1 MAWNDPVDL
10 LERATNASFL
20 TDYLAGQYATN
31 EKSNFVLAVD
41 SAWGRGKTYFLNNW
55 KQDLEEQGYPVVY
68 FDAWANDFSDDPLV
82 SLISELHTGL
92 KPIYKVLPPVYQ
104 MTRDIKKTTL
114 KVSKVGRKL
123 FLNLLLKKT
132 AGVSLEAIN
141 EYFDEEDIDIDSNPD
156 TESQQPSAKAA
167 GENIKAL
174 DKAIDELTNAAFKEH
189 TSKKRAIAEFKKSV
203 ASLLDV
209 IKNKVKDKQLPLFIF
224 VDELDRCR
232 PNFAV
237 EVLEVVK
244 HLFDVP
250 GVYFVIAT
258 HIDQLA
264 ASINVL
270 YGEKFDSRQYLKRFF
285 HQEYVLPDPEPLKF
299 VQYLYQQ
306 YRPFA
311 NLSSDQFFVL
321 FEHPRQTR
329 TVEQQV
335 EAFTC
340 LAMAFGLS
348 LRDMEQCMVMLKA
361 VCLSWKKNRQLHI
374 FYMLF
379 WIMLK
384 HKNSDE
390 FRRLVMDNR
399 HVTAGIIELNEK
411 NVFSPKSVIETYGGQ
426 TINPVQ
432 LVSFYYERRFWKRKD
447 YMSDAGRGERNSYS
461 LPGAIEIA
469 LDRESNNTQNPDDP
483 LYFSHYPRLVEQAG
497 QLHI

>member
-1 MAWNDPVDL
+1 M
-10 LERATNASFL
+10 
-20 TDYLAGQYATN
+20 G
-31 EKSNFVLAVD
+31 
-41 SAWGRGKTYFLNNW
+41 
-55 KQDLEEQGYPVVY
+55 
-68 FDAWANDFSDDPLV
+68 
-82 SLISELHTGL
+82 
-92 KPIYKVLPPVYQ
+92 
-104 MTRDIKKTTL
+104 
-114 KVSKVGRKL
+114 
-123 FLNLLLKKT
+123 
-132 AGVSLEAIN
+132 
-141 EYFDEEDIDIDSNPD
+141 
-156 TESQQPSAKAA
+156 
-167 GENIKAL
+167 
-174 DKAIDELTNAAFKEH
+174 
-189 TSKKRAIAEFKKSV
+189 
-203 ASLLDV
+203 SLLDAIKTK
-209 IKNKVKDKQLPLFIF
+209 IKNKQLPLFIF
-224 VDELDRCR
+224 IDELDRCR

-340 LAMAFGLS
+340 LAMAFGLT

-361 VCLSWKKNRQLHI
+361 VCLSWKMKHQLHV

-384 HKNSDE
+384 HKNNDE
-390 FRRLVMDNR
+390 FRRLANDVRSSNLAL
-399 HVTAGIIELNEK
+399 HQAESYISTKPAISHE
-411 NVFSPKSVIETYGGQ
+411 GGQ
-426 TINPVQ
+426 TINCVQ
-432 LVSFYYERRFWKRKD
+432 LVSFYYDRRNWKLREYRQAAERG
-447 YMSDAGRGERNSYS
+447 DANLYS

-469 LDRESNNTQNPDDP
+469 MDRATNNAQNPDDP

>member
-1 MAWNDPVDL
+1 MAWNAPKDL
-10 LERATNASFL
+10 LERSTNSRFL
-20 TDYLAGQYATN
+20 TDYLAGQYAAN
-31 EKSNFVLAVD
+31 EKSNFVLAID
-41 SAWGRGKTYFLNNW
+41 SAWGRGKTYFLKNW
-55 KQDLEEQGYPVVY
+55 KEYLESENYPVVY
-68 FDAWANDFSDDPLV
+68 FDAWANDFSEDPLV
-82 SLISELHTGL
+82 ALISELHDGL
-92 KPIYKVLPPVYQ
+92 QPIYKKLPPAK
-104 MTRDIKKTTL
+104 RL
-114 KVSKVGRKL
+114 SLG
-123 FLNLLLKKT
+123 LKKQALKASRFGGKLMLNIMLKKL
-132 AGVSLEAIN
+132 AGES
-141 EYFDEEDIDIDSNPD
+141 IDSLYALMSEDGDVGTNSQPKTENTQD
-156 TESQQPSAKAA
+156 TEKASSDK
-167 GENIKAL
+167 EAL
-174 DKAIDELTNAAFKEH
+174 DQAIEALADATFKEH
-189 TSKKRAIAEFKKSV
+189 ASKKQAIEEFKKSLG
-203 ASLLDV
+203 SLLDAIKTK
-209 IKNKVKDKQLPLFIF
+209 IKNKQLPLFIF
-224 VDELDRCR
+224 IDELDRCR

-311 NLSSDQFFVL
+311 NLSSDQYFVL
-321 FEHPRQTR
+321 FEHPRQSR
-329 TVEQQV
+329 TVEQHV

-361 VCLSWKKNRQLHI
+361 VCLSWKKNHQLHV

-384 HKNSDE
+384 HKNNDE
-390 FRRLVMDNR
+390 FRRLANDGRSSSNAVLYQVEAYLSTKPTIA
-399 HVTAGIIELNEK
+399 HE
-411 NVFSPKSVIETYGGQ
+411 GGA
-426 TINPVQ
+426 TINCVQ
-432 LVSFYYERRFWKRKD
+432 LVSFYYDRRNWTIKEYRQAAERRE
-447 YMSDAGRGERNSYS
+447 ANLYS
-461 LPGAIEIA
+461 LPGAIDIA
-469 LDRESNNTQNPDDP
+469 LDRATNNAENPDDP
-483 LYFSHYPRLVEQAG
+483 MYFSRYPRLVEQAG